1 MNMDEEVKLQFVN
14 TFSSLIMAAFGL
26 VAALA
31 WNEAI
36 KAIIAQYLASDDS
49 VMGLVI
55 YAVIVTILAVI
66 ITFWIARS
74 VKKLTEKIKE
84 SKETS

>member
-1 MNMDEEVKLQFVN
+1 MASSELKVQLLE
-14 TFSSLIMAAFGL
+14 TFAALITAAFGL

-36 KAIIAQYLASDDS
+36 KAAVASVFNTGDELL
-49 VMGLVI
+49 GLVV

-66 ITFWIARS
+66 MTLLIARALGKAKDALAAS
-74 VKKLTEKIKE
+74 KKN
-84 SKETS
+84 